1 MNTPSNVPAGS
12 SLYSRAAAPPN
23 RTATDPIYWSIRR
36 ELWENRS
43 LTIAPLAV
51 AAFVLFILL
60 ITTAVML
67 PRRMRSLPT
76 LDPAQQHALLVRPFS
91 MAPSMIMIT
100 TILVGIFFSLDALY
114 GERRDRSILFWKS
127 LPVSDRT
134 TVLSKAAIP
143 LVILPLFGFAL
154 SVAAQV
160 IVLLWSTAILA
171 MNGMSPAPLWAELRL
186 VEMLVVLL
194 YGIAAFTLWHAP
206 IYGWLLLVSG
216 WARRMPVLWAF
227 LPLITVSMVERMAFH
242 TSYIGSLFQYRFMG
256 ALPIAFDVTPAKS
269 GHFGVIDRFSQLH
282 PGRFLSTPGLWLGLL
297 LAAAFLAAAVRLR
310 RYREPI

>member
-1 MNTPSNVPAGS
+1 MNTPSNVPPGS
-12 SLYSRAAAPPN
+12 PPN
-23 RTATDPIYWSIRR
+23 SSVAAQPSLAATDPMYWSIRR

-51 AAFVLFILL
+51 AAFVLFVLL
-60 ITTAVML
+60 ITEFGL
-67 PRRMRSLPT
+67 PRKMRTLPT
-76 LDPAQQHALLVRPFS
+76 LDPAKQHALVASHFS
-91 MAPSMIMIT
+91 MAPGPIMIT

-127 LPVSDRT
+127 LPVSDLT

-143 LVILPLFGFAL
+143 LAVLPLIGFAL
-154 SVAAQV
+154 SVATQV
-160 IVLLWSTAILA
+160 IVLLWSSAVLA
-171 MNGMSPAPLWAELRL
+171 MNGMNPARLWAELRPL
-186 VEMLVVLL
+186 ETPVVLL

-227 LPLITVSMVERMAFH
+227 LPLVTVSVVERMVFG
-242 TSYIGSLFQYRFMG
+242 TSYIGSLYGHRFLG
-256 ALPIAFDVTPAKS
+256 ALPIAFDVTPTKN
-269 GHFGVIDRFSQLH
+269 GHFGIIDRLTQLN
-282 PGRFLSTPGLWLGLL
+282 PARFLSTPGLWLGLL